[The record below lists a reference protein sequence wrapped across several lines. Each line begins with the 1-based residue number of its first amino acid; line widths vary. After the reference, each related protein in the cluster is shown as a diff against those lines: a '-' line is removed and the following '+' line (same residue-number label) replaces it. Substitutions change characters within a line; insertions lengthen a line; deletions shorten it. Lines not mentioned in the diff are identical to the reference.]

1 VVRFHP
7 IAVKGLKRLAAAPM
21 IGDLFIFGVD
31 CHIRRPR

>member
-7 IAVKGLKRLAAAPM
+7 IPVKGLKRLAAAPL

-31 CHIRRPR
+31 CHIRRPK